1 MTTSHSS
8 FVESSFVEIDDGMAA
23 HDMDAGDMA
32 SNEMN
37 AVRASVWQ
45 LLSSLFAKELSAER
59 IAELAGADLWQAF
72 AGEAELKL
80 AAAQIQSALIE
91 ASQAQDDNARLELA
105 ADFCSA
111 FLQNAE
117 HCAAPYASLYLG
129 DAGEN
134 AKNETYDH
142 DKTAQNKAER
152 SLYGEKHQL
161 MSDYLRSAG
170 LGLADDFREPSDHL
184 AVILALMA
192 HLCEQASAES
202 QRAFLESAILSWL
215 AEFNA
220 RLGKLKLVSPLYG
233 ALGDFTL
240 AWAKLDAELLQD
252 ESAVA

>member
-1 MTTSHSS
+1 
-8 FVESSFVEIDDGMAA
+8 MAA
-23 HDMDAGDMA
+23 RD
-32 SNEMN
+32 MN

-59 IAELAGADLWQAF
+59 IKELAAAELWQAF
-72 AGEAELKL
+72 AGEAELQA
-80 AAAQIQSALIE
+80 AAAQIRAALI
-91 ASQAQDDNARLELA
+91 AAAQHDARAGGPQVRAAARFELA

-129 DAGEN
+129 DAGEAAGN
-134 AKNETYDH
+134 EIATQDKAAK
-142 DKTAQNKAER
+142 DKTER

-192 HLCEQASAES
+192 HLCASASLDS

-215 AEFNA
+215 PEFNA
-220 RLGKLKLVSPLYG
+220 RLGKLKLVSPLYS

-240 AWAKLDAELLQD
+240 AWARLDAELLL
-252 ESAVA
+252 A

>member
-1 MTTSHSS
+1 
-8 FVESSFVEIDDGMAA
+8 MAA
-23 HDMDAGDMA
+23 HDMNAGD
-32 SNEMN
+32 MN

-59 IAELAGADLWQAF
+59 ITELAGSDLWQAF
-72 AGEAELKL
+72 AGDAELEA
-80 AAAQIQSALIE
+80 AAAQIQKALIE
-91 ASQAQDDNARLELA
+91 ASQAQDNNARLELA

-129 DAGEN
+129 DAGEK
-134 AKNETYDH
+134 AENETDGH
-142 DKTAQNKAER
+142 DKAAQDKTER

-215 AEFNA
+215 PEFNA
-220 RLGKLKLVSPLYG
+220 RLGRLKLASPLYG

-240 AWAKLDAELLQD
+240 AWAKLDAEILRG
-252 ESAVA
+252 